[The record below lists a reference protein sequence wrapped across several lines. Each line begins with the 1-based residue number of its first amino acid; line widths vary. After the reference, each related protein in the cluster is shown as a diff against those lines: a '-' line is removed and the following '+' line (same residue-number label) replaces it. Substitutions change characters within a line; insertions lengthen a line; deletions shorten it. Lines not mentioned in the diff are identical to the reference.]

1 MGVRWHVF
9 WCRWWSGQ
17 GTGRCPYAG
26 LEKVSL
32 SHELEVGGL
41 LEHTPSCEEALCF
54 ARGHKGKGR
63 ASHKTLYA
71 PAITGSSLCMYVALL
86 LFLGNTGSPIS
97 RGAMMTVEIVLYNEK
112 ANVCCYYPL
121 FPHHYKK
128 NTTRSLVVNAPNCS
142 T

>member
-1 MGVRWHVF
+1 MYFG
-9 WCRWWSGQ
+9 
-17 GTGRCPYAG
+17 A
-26 LEKVSL
+26 
-32 SHELEVGGL
+32 VGGADR
-41 LEHTPSCEEALCF
+41 ERDGVHTRALRRSRCRTSWKLADLCF

-128 NTTRSLVVNAPNCS
+128 NTPRSLVVNAPNCS